1 MHAIETEWLARVR
14 ACKLFVYR
22 FDPSPFHL
30 HNAGAGFWIAQQ
42 DVEPLSV
49 EPVGDLLEHHAMAEI
64 ELRIVP
70 DIWPLIDAIIDS
82 GLYFSIIRKA
92 NAKPRR
98 LKRA

>member
-98 LKRA
+98 PKRA